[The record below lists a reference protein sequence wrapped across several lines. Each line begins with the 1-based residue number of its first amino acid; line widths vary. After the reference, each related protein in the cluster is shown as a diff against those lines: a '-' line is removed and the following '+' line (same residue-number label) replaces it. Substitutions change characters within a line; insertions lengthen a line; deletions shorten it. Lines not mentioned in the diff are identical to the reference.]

1 MEIETESRLVR
12 LCIEAACESRESVEK
27 WRKQRRTL
35 NSMPSA
41 LADALLRRLLL
52 RRLLFPSLLE
62 VFKRSV
68 EVVDLKGENNVD
80 AEWMAYLG
88 AFRYLRS
95 LNLADCHRI
104 NNSALWS
111 LVGMTSLKEV
121 DISRCAKVTDA
132 GIRHLVS
139 ISTLQI
145 LRISETGVTA
155 DGIKLLSS
163 LTTLFVLDLGGLPV
177 TDTALSSLQALT
189 KLEYLDLWGSN
200 ISNKGATVLQKFPKL
215 KFLGLAWTNVTILP
229 NLSSLECLNLSNCT
243 INSVLQGNG
252 NKAHLTKL
260 ICSGATFTNEA
271 EAFLYFNTCFLSFLD
286 VSNSSLNGFYFLH
299 HFKAM
304 EYLDLSSSMIGDDSI
319 EAVASIGAILR
330 NLNLGKTRVTSA
342 GVAILVGHVP
352 KLENLSLSHTLVD
365 DLAMSY
371 IGMMPSLKLVD
382 LNNTIINGFI
392 HQDGA
397 EPNLISSLT
406 ALHSL
411 KGLESLNLECANIK
425 DAAVDPLSNFQE
437 LRLLS
442 LKSPSL
448 TDISL
453 YHLSSLPKIRN
464 LGIRDAVLTDSGLF
478 SFRPP
483 ATLEMLDLRG
493 CWLLTEDAI
502 LSFRKRHP
510 LIELRHEHVVST
522 SDQTARHRLT
532 PPRTFLRPPQVNQK
546 QEKLIVS
553 QYFIDQRLKY
563 TREEL
568 LALQFQSSS
577 LGSPF
582 DKSHAKPQM
591 QSD

>member
-35 NSMPSA
+35 NSMPSP
-41 LADALLRRLLL
+41 LADALLRRLFL

-163 LTTLFVLDLGGLPV
+163 LTTLFVLDLGDLPV

-299 HFKAM
+299 HLKAM

-522 SDQTARHRLT
+522 SDQTARRRLT

>member
-1 MEIETESRLVR
+1 MVR

-299 HFKAM
+299 HLKAM

>member
-35 NSMPSA
+35 NSMPSP
-41 LADALLRRLLL
+41 LADALLRRLFL

-111 LVGMTSLKEV
+111 LVGMASLKEV

-163 LTTLFVLDLGGLPV
+163 LTNLFVLDMGGLPV

-271 EAFLYFNTCFLSFLD
+271 EAFLCFNTCFLSFLD
-286 VSNSSLNGFYFLH
+286 VSNSSLSGFYFLH
-299 HFKAM
+299 HLKAM
-304 EYLDLSSSMIGDDSI
+304 EYLDLSGSMIGDDSI
-319 EAVASIGAILR
+319 EAIASIGAILR

-352 KLENLSLSHTLVD
+352 KLEILSLSHTLVD

-425 DAAVDPLSNFQE
+425 DAAVDPLSSFQE

-464 LGIRDAVLTDSGLF
+464 LGIREAVLTDSGLF

-510 LIELRHEHVVST
+510 QIELRHEHVVST

-532 PPRTFLRPPQVNQK
+532 PPRTFLRPPQANQK
-546 QEKLIVS
+546 QEKLIAS

>member
-35 NSMPSA
+35 NSMPSP
-41 LADALLRRLLL
+41 LADALLRRLFL

-95 LNLADCHRI
+95 LNLPDCHRI

-163 LTTLFVLDLGGLPV
+163 LTALFVLDLGGLPV

-299 HFKAM
+299 HLKAM

>member
-35 NSMPSA
+35 NSMPSP
-41 LADALLRRLLL
+41 LADALLRRLFL

-163 LTTLFVLDLGGLPV
+163 LTTLFVLDLGDLPV

-299 HFKAM
+299 HLKAM

-397 EPNLISSLT
+397 GPNLISSLT

>member
-35 NSMPSA
+35 NSMPSP
-41 LADALLRRLLL
+41 LADALLRRLFL

-299 HFKAM
+299 HLKAM

-397 EPNLISSLT
+397 GPNLISSLT

>member
-35 NSMPSA
+35 NSMPSP
-41 LADALLRRLLL
+41 LADALLRRLFL

-163 LTTLFVLDLGGLPV
+163 LTTLFVLDLGDLPV

-243 INSVLQGNG
+243 INSVLQG
-252 NKAHLTKL
+252 
-260 ICSGATFTNEA
+260 
-271 EAFLYFNTCFLSFLD
+271 
-286 VSNSSLNGFYFLH
+286 
-299 HFKAM
+299 
-304 EYLDLSSSMIGDDSI
+304 
-319 EAVASIGAILR
+319 
-330 NLNLGKTRVTSA
+330 
-342 GVAILVGHVP
+342 
-352 KLENLSLSHTLVD
+352 
-365 DLAMSY
+365 
-371 IGMMPSLKLVD
+371 
-382 LNNTIINGFI
+382 FI

-397 EPNLISSLT
+397 GPNLISSLT

>member
-35 NSMPSA
+35 NSMPSP
-41 LADALLRRLLL
+41 LADALLRRLFL

-163 LTTLFVLDLGGLPV
+163 LTTLFVLDLGDLPV

-299 HFKAM
+299 HLKAM

-397 EPNLISSLT
+397 GPNLISSLT

-502 LSFRKRHP
+502 LSFHKRHP

>member
-299 HFKAM
+299 HLKAM

-397 EPNLISSLT
+397 GPNLISSLT

>member
-1 MEIETESRLVR
+1 MEIQTESRLVR

-35 NSMPSA
+35 DSMPSP
-41 LADALLRRLLL
+41 LADALLRRLFL
-52 RRLLFPSLLE
+52 RGLLFPSLLE
-62 VFKRSV
+62 AFKRSV
-68 EVVDLKGENNVD
+68 EVVDLRGASNVD
-80 AEWMAYLG
+80 AEWTAYLG

-163 LTTLFVLDLGGLPV
+163 LANLIVLDLGDLPV

-200 ISNKGATVLQKFPKL
+200 ISNKGATVLKKFPKL
-215 KFLGLAWTNVTILP
+215 KFLSLAWTGVSRLP

-252 NKAHLTKL
+252 NEAHLTKL

-271 EAFLYFNTCFLSFLD
+271 EAFFYFNTRFLSFLD
-286 VSNSSLNGFYFLH
+286 VSNSSFNGFYFLH
-299 HFKAM
+299 NLKAM
-304 EYLDLSSSMIGDDSI
+304 EYLDLSGSMIGDDSI
-319 EAVASIGAILR
+319 EAVASIGANLR
-330 NLNLGKTRVTSA
+330 NLNLSKTRVTSS

-352 KLENLSLSHTLVD
+352 KLENLSLSHTPVD
-365 DLAMSY
+365 DLSVSC

-411 KGLESLNLECANIK
+411 KDLESLNLECPKMN
-425 DAAVDPLSNFQE
+425 DAAVDHLSSFQE

-442 LKSPSL
+442 LRSPSL

-453 YHLSSLPKIRN
+453 HHLSSLPKIKN
-464 LGIRDAVLTDSGLF
+464 LRIRDAVLTDSGLF

-483 ATLEMLDLRG
+483 ATLEILDLRG

-502 LSFRKRHP
+502 LSFHKRHP
-510 LIELRHEHVVST
+510 LIEVRHEHVVYT
-522 SDQTARHRLT
+522 SDQAACHRQ
-532 PPRTFLRPPQVNQK
+532 PRTSQRLSQVNQK
-546 QEKLIVS
+546 QEKLPVS

>member
-35 NSMPSA
+35 NSMPSP
-41 LADALLRRLLL
+41 LADALLRRLFL

-299 HFKAM
+299 HLKAM

>member
-35 NSMPSA
+35 NSMPSP
-41 LADALLRRLLL
+41 LADALLRRLFL

>member
-163 LTTLFVLDLGGLPV
+163 LTTLFVLDLGDLPV

-299 HFKAM
+299 HLKAM

>member
-35 NSMPSA
+35 NSMPSP
-41 LADALLRRLLL
+41 LADALLRRLFL

-163 LTTLFVLDLGGLPV
+163 LTTLFVLDLGDLPV

-299 HFKAM
+299 HLKAM

>member
-35 NSMPSA
+35 NSMPSP
-41 LADALLRRLLL
+41 LADALLRRLFL

-299 HFKAM
+299 HLKAM

-453 YHLSSLPKIRN
+453 YHLSSLPQIRN

>member
-35 NSMPSA
+35 NSMPSP
-41 LADALLRRLLL
+41 LADALLRRLFL

-163 LTTLFVLDLGGLPV
+163 LTTLFVLDLGDLPV

-299 HFKAM
+299 HLKAM

-582 DKSHAKPQM
+582 DKSHAKPQTP
-591 QSD
+591 SD

>member
-35 NSMPSA
+35 NSMPSP
-41 LADALLRRLLL
+41 LADALLRRLFL

-163 LTTLFVLDLGGLPV
+163 LTALFVLDLGGLPV

-299 HFKAM
+299 HLKAM

-510 LIELRHEHVVST
+510 LIELRHEHVVSI

>member
-299 HFKAM
+299 HLKAM